1 MSRIAMGE
9 SLRRILG
16 LSARCL
22 LPGAAWL
29 LLARSGYA

>member
-1 MSRIAMGE
+1 MSRMGE
-9 SLRRILG
+9 SLRRIPALT
-16 LSARCL
+16 ARCL

>member
-1 MSRIAMGE
+1 MSRRAMGE

-22 LPGAAWL
+22 IPGAAWL
-29 LLARSGYA
+29 VLARSGYA

>member
-1 MSRIAMGE
+1 MSRRAMGE

-16 LSARCL
+16 PAARAIL
-22 LPGAAWL
+22 LGGAWL